1 MICFCC
7 KLNTENNIYNLGESG
22 QGFKIAMQILD
33 AGKTGFVAK
42 LLFIW
47 GMLMSVRPT
56 VIPISKD
63 SKEGND
69 IGL

>member
-1 MICFCC
+1 
-7 KLNTENNIYNLGESG
+7 
-22 QGFKIAMQILD
+22 MQILD